1 MYHSSSLVSQIPL
14 PVPTRFPPPL
24 RSHPHRVA
32 YTCFDDGPTPPR
44 HLSALCCTAG
54 RPSITYEG
62 WLKTCPH
69 RSDPSGITHGSFHHH
84 LGFSAISS
92 SDGPAAPFHFD
103 ISDTADKPSNVTE
116 PAG

>member
-32 YTCFDDGPTPPR
+32 YTCFGPVSDR
-44 HLSALCCTAG
+44 AC
-54 RPSITYEG
+54 